1 MLSDNLSFTTTQDSL
16 EHAIAMV
23 ESKPHL
29 SNSRQYSLSILH
41 DVVILVQR
49 TSMTGFLFA
58 SHALADV
65 YEILHIAKRI
75 IKSTTS
81 DGKRINHFLLLQVP
95 HR

>member
-1 MLSDNLSFTTTQDSL
+1 
-16 EHAIAMV
+16 MV

-29 SNSRQYSLSILH
+29 FNSRQYSLSILH
-41 DVVILVQR
+41 DIMILIQR

-65 YEILHIAKRI
+65 YEILHKAKKI

-81 DGKRINHFLLLQVP
+81 NGKRINHFMLP
-95 HR
+95 

>member
-16 EHAIAMV
+16 EHAIATV

-29 SNSRQYSLSILH
+29 FNSRQYSLSILH

-65 YEILHIAKRI
+65 YEILHKAKKI
-75 IKSTTS
+75 VKSTTS
-81 DGKRINHFLLLQVP
+81 HGKRINCFMLP
-95 HR
+95 